1 MPRFVAQVPVRWT
14 DQDAYRH
21 VNNAKA
27 VTLLEEARV
36 AMIFDAAAAEGVA
49 GFAAGLLVVGL
60 HVDYRRQIPYRSD
73 GVRVTMAIE
82 EVRAASFRITYEMH
96 DGPERGRRRRRAG
109 VDPDGDLRPRRRTAA
124 PADRRGA
131 GLPRPL
137 DRRMS
142 ALHITDPDDRGDLGT
157 FVGRVVRLD
166 QTAAVRLLGSAS
178 GRVTAWAS
186 TPFDVLATRSVP
198 GTLEPADVTT
208 FAATLLSA
216 LSVDRADTVDPGS
229 GGLWQGLLPPADG
242 WAVVDTVPA
251 AELEGL
257 TERGLVLARE
267 HAGPLGPP
275 ASLLDQT
282 VLTVTGAAG
291 PPVRIPMRCLFAL
304 SGMGFVGAGDA
315 GETVR
320 VSATSSWLRLDARY
334 GAVVRRRI
342 TALPLLT

>member
-1 MPRFVAQVPVRWT
+1 
-14 DQDAYRH
+14 
-21 VNNAKA
+21 
-27 VTLLEEARV
+27 
-36 AMIFDAAAAEGVA
+36 
-49 GFAAGLLVVGL
+49 
-60 HVDYRRQIPYRSD
+60 
-73 GVRVTMAIE
+73 
-82 EVRAASFRITYEMH
+82 
-96 DGPERGRRRRRAG
+96 
-109 VDPDGDLRPRRRTAA
+109 
-124 PADRRGA
+124 
-131 GLPRPL
+131 
-137 DRRMS
+137 MS

-208 FAATLLSA
+208 FAAALLSA

-251 AELEGL
+251 AELEAL
-257 TERGLVLARE
+257 TERGLALARE

-334 GAVVRRRI
+334 GAIVRRRI

>member
-1 MPRFVAQVPVRWT
+1 
-14 DQDAYRH
+14 
-21 VNNAKA
+21 
-27 VTLLEEARV
+27 
-36 AMIFDAAAAEGVA
+36 
-49 GFAAGLLVVGL
+49 
-60 HVDYRRQIPYRSD
+60 
-73 GVRVTMAIE
+73 
-82 EVRAASFRITYEMH
+82 
-96 DGPERGRRRRRAG
+96 
-109 VDPDGDLRPRRRTAA
+109 
-124 PADRRGA
+124 
-131 GLPRPL
+131 
-137 DRRMS
+137 MS
-142 ALHITDPDDRGDLGT
+142 ALHITDPDDRRDLGT

-208 FAATLLSA
+208 FAAALLSA
-216 LSVDRADTVDPGS
+216 LSVDRADTVDPGG

-257 TERGLVLARE
+257 TERGLALARE
-267 HAGPLGPP
+267 NAGPLGPP

-291 PPVRIPMRCLFAL
+291 SPVRIPMRCLFAL

>member
-1 MPRFVAQVPVRWT
+1 
-14 DQDAYRH
+14 
-21 VNNAKA
+21 
-27 VTLLEEARV
+27 
-36 AMIFDAAAAEGVA
+36 
-49 GFAAGLLVVGL
+49 
-60 HVDYRRQIPYRSD
+60 
-73 GVRVTMAIE
+73 
-82 EVRAASFRITYEMH
+82 
-96 DGPERGRRRRRAG
+96 
-109 VDPDGDLRPRRRTAA
+109 
-124 PADRRGA
+124 
-131 GLPRPL
+131 
-137 DRRMS
+137 MS
-142 ALHITDPDDRGDLGT
+142 ALRITDPDDRGDLGT

-208 FAATLLSA
+208 YATTLLSA
-216 LSVDRADTVDPGS
+216 LSVDRSDTVDPGS
-229 GGLWQGLLPPADG
+229 GGLWQGLLPPDDG

-315 GETVR
+315 GESVR

>member
-1 MPRFVAQVPVRWT
+1 
-14 DQDAYRH
+14 
-21 VNNAKA
+21 
-27 VTLLEEARV
+27 
-36 AMIFDAAAAEGVA
+36 
-49 GFAAGLLVVGL
+49 
-60 HVDYRRQIPYRSD
+60 
-73 GVRVTMAIE
+73 
-82 EVRAASFRITYEMH
+82 
-96 DGPERGRRRRRAG
+96 
-109 VDPDGDLRPRRRTAA
+109 
-124 PADRRGA
+124 
-131 GLPRPL
+131 
-137 DRRMS
+137 MS
-142 ALHITDPDDRGDLGT
+142 ALHITDPDDRGDLGA

-208 FAATLLSA
+208 FAAALLSA

-242 WAVVDTVPA
+242 WAVADTVPA

-257 TERGLVLARE
+257 TERGLALARE

>member
-1 MPRFVAQVPVRWT
+1 
-14 DQDAYRH
+14 
-21 VNNAKA
+21 
-27 VTLLEEARV
+27 
-36 AMIFDAAAAEGVA
+36 
-49 GFAAGLLVVGL
+49 
-60 HVDYRRQIPYRSD
+60 
-73 GVRVTMAIE
+73 
-82 EVRAASFRITYEMH
+82 
-96 DGPERGRRRRRAG
+96 
-109 VDPDGDLRPRRRTAA
+109 
-124 PADRRGA
+124 
-131 GLPRPL
+131 
-137 DRRMS
+137 MS
-142 ALHITDPDDRGDLGT
+142 ALHIADPDGRGDLGT

-166 QTAAVRLLGSAS
+166 QTAVVRLLGSAS

-198 GTLEPADVTT
+198 GTLEPTDVTT
-208 FAATLLSA
+208 FAAALLSA

-229 GGLWQGLLPPADG
+229 GGLWQGLLPPAGG
-242 WAVVDTVPA
+242 WAVADTVPA
-251 AELEGL
+251 AELESL
-257 TERGLVLARE
+257 TERGLALARE

-304 SGMGFVGAGDA
+304 SGMGFVGAGEP

-342 TALPLLT
+342 TALPLLA

>member
-1 MPRFVAQVPVRWT
+1 VS
-14 DQDAYRH
+14 
-21 VNNAKA
+21 
-27 VTLLEEARV
+27 E
-36 AMIFDAAAAEGVA
+36 
-49 GFAAGLLVVGL
+49 L
-60 HVDYRRQIPYRSD
+60 HV
-73 GVRVTMAIE
+73 
-82 EVRAASFRITYEMH
+82 
-96 DGPERGRRRRRAG
+96 
-109 VDPDGDLRPRRRTAA
+109 
-124 PADRRGA
+124 
-131 GLPRPL
+131 
-137 DRRMS
+137 
-142 ALHITDPDDRGDLGT
+142 TDPDDRGDLGA

-166 QTAAVRLLGSAS
+166 QTAAVRLLGSAT

-198 GTLEPADVTT
+198 GRLEPADVTT
-208 FAATLLSA
+208 YATTLLSA
-216 LSVDRADTVDPGS
+216 LSVDRSDTVDPGS
-229 GGLWQGLLPPADG
+229 GGLWQGLLPPDDG

-257 TERGLVLARE
+257 TERGLVLARD